1 MSDNEIPRRVPIE
14 IMVVPPKGKGRSKT
28 PETPRQDDYDDKKAQ
43 AFIELTDSSP
53 EAIRLRVA
61 LLFRARLRASEIS
74 RLRISDLFE
83 PCGRIS
89 NRILVRAPG
98 SSHTREESM
107 CSEVRAAIEAFR
119 TKNPRAER
127 LAVWNR
133 ESLLDAPVNPM
144 LVWLGGFVRSASV
157 GSDATPF
164 SLEVLDA

>member
-1 MSDNEIPRRVPIE
+1 MTDKEITRRVPIE
-14 IMVVPPKGKGRSKT
+14 IMVVPPPMSFRYPKSK
-28 PETPRQDDYDDKKAQ
+28 PDSDDQQRKRAE

-74 RLRISDLFE
+74 RLQVSDLFE

-98 SSHTREESM
+98 SSHTREEPV
-107 CSEVRAAIEAFR
+107 CSEVRSAIAAFR
-119 TKNPRAER
+119 DRNPEAER

-164 SLEVLDA
+164 NPEVLDA

>member
-1 MSDNEIPRRVPIE
+1 MTDNEITRRVPIE
-14 IMVVPPKGKGRSKT
+14 IMVVPPVGSYRYRK
-28 PETPRQDDYDDKKAQ
+28 PEAHTREDTQRKKAE
-43 AFIELTDSSP
+43 AFIELTESSP

-61 LLFRARLRASEIS
+61 LLFRARLRAGEIS
-74 RLRISDLFE
+74 WLQVSDLFE

-98 SSHTREESM
+98 SSHTREEPM

-119 TKNPRAER
+119 TKIPNAER

-157 GSDATPF
+157 GSDATP
-164 SLEVLDA
+164 LNVEVLDA